1 MEQINFGA
9 TGLKVSRLCL
19 GTMSYGDP
27 GWRDWVLDRDAALP
41 FYRRAWEAGI
51 TFFDTADMY
60 SMGVSEE
67 VLGWALRR
75 LGIAREQVVIGT
87 KCFSPMG
94 PGANQRG
101 TNKKHVKHAAEASL
115 QRLGVDYVDL
125 FQIHRHDATTPIEE
139 TIEALGDLVREGKAL
154 YVGASSMHA
163 WQFAKSLHTA
173 DAMGAARYVSMQNHY
188 NLVYRE
194 EERDMLP
201 LCEAEGVAV
210 MPWSALARGL
220 LARTAETTQRKE
232 TARAKADPVAETLY
246 AYDETDY
253 AIVGEVEAIAAER
266 GVNMAQ
272 VALAWLL
279 SKPAVTTPIVGAT
292 RLSQLDDAIAAVDL
306 ELTKDEIARLE
317 APYRPREV
325 TWTMM

>member
-1 MEQINFGA
+1 MKQVNLGS

-27 GWRDWVLDRDAALP
+27 GWREWVLDREASLP
-41 FYRRAWEAGI
+41 FYARAWEAGI

-67 VLGWALRR
+67 VLGWALRE
-75 LGIAREQVVIGT
+75 LGIDREQVVVAT
-87 KCFSPMG
+87 KCYTPMG

-101 TNKKHVKHAAEASL
+101 TGKKHVKHAAEASL
-115 QRLGVDYVDL
+115 RRLGMDYVDL
-125 FQIHRHDATTPIEE
+125 FQVHRYDATTPIEE
-139 TIEALGDLVREGKAL
+139 TIEALDDLVREGKAL

-163 WQFAKSLHTA
+163 WQFAKSLYTA

-194 EERDMLP
+194 EEREMLP

-220 LARTAETTQRKE
+220 LARPAEATRRKA

-246 AYDETDY
+246 AYDETDF
-253 AIVGEVEAIAAER
+253 AIVEAVEAVAGER
-266 GVNMAQ
+266 GASMAQ

-279 SKPAVTTPIVGAT
+279 SKPAVTAPIVGAT
-292 RLSQLDDAIAAVDL
+292 RLGQLEDAIAAVEL
-306 ELTKDEIARLE
+306 ELTEDEIARLE
-317 APYRPREV
+317 APYRPRPV